1 MSKLK
6 PGWVKTDIPKDTK
19 IKLWRIMKDNPPYDA
34 WLEGIAKASHD
45 FDEKE
50 DRYIRTS
57 RDTHQRLQQEVMLMP
72 SEEVLSL
79 PSDLQSWMVQIRP
92 DLKEDLELLKRGKT
106 LEALLRERI
115 PEIERLA
122 RRIEKITKV
131 PQPNRELLS
140 EDRQSE
146 HKIAEL
152 AISGNTYPLISS
164 MATAILYPWW
174 CTSGLVQIRR
184 YLSWKDEAL
193 LDRLVNLPLAQRLK
207 VLLDKWEKDADGYLK
222 LKRSGANNRE
232 IKQAYLKAEQ
242 VSQALHSEL
251 WKTLEALR

>member
-6 PGWVKTDIPKDTK
+6 PGWVKTDIPKDIK
-19 IKLWRIMKDNPPYDA
+19 IKLWRLMKDNPTYDA
-34 WLEGIAKASHD
+34 WLVGIASHD

-72 SEEVLSL
+72 PEEALSL

-115 PEIERLA
+115 PEIEQLA

-131 PQPNRELLS
+131 PEPNKELLS
-140 EDRQSE
+140 GDRQSE
-146 HKIAEL
+146 HEIVKL

-164 MATAILYPWW
+164 MTTAFLYPWW
-174 CTSGLVQIRR
+174 CISGLVQIRR
-184 YLSWKDEAL
+184 YLSWRDEAL

-207 VLLDKWEKDADGYLK
+207 ALLDKWEKDTNGYLK
-222 LKRSGANNRE
+222 LKRSRANDRE